1 MIKLKDIFDKKL
13 IFSLLLGAISVIIII
28 FSTKFIKFNSSLQNL
43 FPPDKNMTRNASL
56 MEKSPIS
63 DKVVLFIRADKP
75 ENLPVYID
83 KFKKLIGQSGINFS
97 VTIPGDRDVL
107 EIMEYC
113 QSNSLLLYPYEYK
126 DNPFTSDNIKKG
138 FEAKAAYIES
148 MPFFNPDENFF
159 MDPLSKGLEVLKTIN
174 SSGQNKFNSKFG
186 GILSPDGSS
195 YMLVLKSGI
204 APNDYEKSEKIVELD
219 KSVRNLAKEQKCEA
233 FILSSHLYYQESYQ
247 SIQLETSIMF
257 IVSTILT
264 LFIFFYFFRN
274 IKILYYSI
282 LPMLLGISLTFL
294 CIAIFRRDFGG
305 VAFGFGSTIL
315 GISSDYTVHY
325 LVKRQIC
332 QNMKETDSKIGKA
345 LVLGFITTI
354 APLAILPLSGIV
366 SLQEIAFLGILSVG
380 FSFLFTWFLLR
391 RLAPPG
397 DSCTMRLFNFKY
409 FGFKGFIAFGILFLP
424 FLISV
429 FFLKFEDNI
438 SNLDKVH
445 PEMNRRVET
454 IKNSFNYTADA
465 TMLCFS
471 GDTKDEVLSK
481 SLKALYHLEKSA
493 APGFLTP
500 AIFAPDAK
508 SLEQRKIFIKKN
520 FNATDFRNE
529 LKSSIFEEDSFE
541 KWERSVANIE
551 NIELSALPTYVENEI
566 NSMFVDYEGKIYL
579 VIPIQSRQ
587 NFSKI
592 ETELKNGG
600 LDFFTIDLMRDNAPR
615 LLKFEKIAALA
626 LLLSLIV
633 IIIILLIAYK
643 NIFYTITAMIPAL
656 TGLIASFGISAM
668 IGKSIN
674 IMHIVASMILIGI
687 CVDYGVFVTSSY
699 KDYHGEEGVNI
710 TFLSIFICAL
720 ITLAGFGA
728 LMISSNQAMFTL
740 GVSVFFGIVFS
751 FISSWFVIPF
761 LMKMKNK
768 AQIK

>member
-1 MIKLKDIFDKKL
+1 MLNFKDFFDKKL
-13 IFSLLLGAISVIIII
+13 IFSLILGVISIVIII
-28 FSTKFIKFNSSLQNL
+28 FSTKLINFNSSLQNL
-43 FPPDKNMTRNASL
+43 FPPDEDMTRSASL
-56 MEKSPIS
+56 MEKSPVS
-63 DKVVLFIRADKP
+63 DKVVLFINNDAP
-75 ENLPVYID
+75 EKLPSYIN
-83 KFKKLIGQSGINFS
+83 KFKQLIDQSEINFTN
-97 VTIPGDRDVL
+97 TIPSDRDVA
-107 EIMEYC
+107 EVMEYC
-113 QSNSLLLYPYEYK
+113 QRNSLLLYPYESK

-138 FEAKAAYIES
+138 FETKAAYIEN
-148 MPFFNPDENFF
+148 MPFFNPDEYFF

-174 SSGQNKFNSKFG
+174 STGQNKFNSKYG
-186 GILSPDGSS
+186 GILNNDGTSF
-195 YMLVLKSGI
+195 MLVLKSGI
-204 APNDYEKSEKIVELD
+204 APNDYDNSEAIVELD
-219 KSVRNLAKEQKCEA
+219 KNVKALSNELKCKA
-233 FILSSHLYYQESYQ
+233 FILSSHLYYQESYH
-247 SIQLETSIMF
+247 SIQFETSIMF
-257 IVSTILT
+257 IVSTLLT
-264 LFIFFYFFRN
+264 LIIFFFFFRD

-294 CIAIFRRDFGG
+294 CIAIFKRNFGG

-332 QNMKETDSKIGKA
+332 KNMEETEDKIGKA
-345 LVLGFITTI
+345 LVIGFITTI

-380 FSFLFTWFLLR
+380 FSFIFTWFLLR

-397 DSCTMRLFNFKY
+397 DSCETRLYNFKY
-409 FGFKGFIAFGILFLP
+409 LGFKGFIAFIILFLP
-424 FLISV
+424 LLIAV

-438 SNLDKVH
+438 SNLDMVH
-445 PEMNRRVET
+445 HEMNRRVEK

-481 SLKALYHLEKSA
+481 SLKALYHLEKSG

-500 AIFAPDAK
+500 AIFAPDAETLK
-508 SLEQRKIFIKKN
+508 KRKIFIKEN
-520 FNATDFRNE
+520 FNALDFKNE
-529 LKSSIFEEDSFE
+529 LKNSIFEENSFDA
-541 KWERSVANIE
+541 WENSVKNID
-551 NIELSALPTYVENEI
+551 NVALSALPTYVENEI

-587 NFSKI
+587 NFKEI
-592 ETELKNGG
+592 ETELKNGD

-626 LLLSLIV
+626 LLISLAV
-633 IIIILLIAYK
+633 IIIILLIAYR
-643 NIFYTITAMIPAL
+643 NILYAASALIPAL
-656 TGLIASFGISAM
+656 TGLIACFGISPI

-699 KDYHGEEGVNI
+699 KDYHGEEGINI
-710 TFLSIFICAL
+710 TFLSILICAL

-728 LMISSNQAMFTL
+728 LMISSNQAIFTL

-751 FISSWFVIPF
+751 FLSSWFVIPF
-761 LMKMKNK
+761 LMKNKKN
-768 AQIK
+768 

>member
-1 MIKLKDIFDKKL
+1 MIKFKDIFDKKL
-13 IFSLLLGAISVIIII
+13 IFSLILGVISVIIII
-28 FSTKFIKFNSSLQNL
+28 FSTKFIRFNSSLQNL
-43 FPPDKNMTRNASL
+43 FPPDKDMIRSASL
-56 MEKSPIS
+56 MEKSPMS
-63 DKVVLFIRADKP
+63 DKVILFINTKKP
-75 ENLPVYID
+75 EKLPSYID
-83 KFKKLIGQSGINFS
+83 KFKSLIEQSGINFS
-97 VTIPGDRDVL
+97 ATIPNDRDVV

-113 QSNSLLLYPYEYK
+113 QRNSLLLYPYESK
-126 DNPFTSDNIKKG
+126 DNPFTSDKIKKG

-148 MPFFNPDENFF
+148 MPFFNPDEYFF

-174 SSGQNKFNSKFG
+174 SSGQNKFNSKYG

-195 YMLVLKSGI
+195 YMLILKSGI
-204 APNDYEKSEKIVELD
+204 SPNDYEKSEKIVKLD
-219 KSVRNLAKEQKCEA
+219 KNIQNLSKGQECEA
-233 FILSSHLYYQESYQ
+233 FILSSHLYYQESYH
-247 SIQLETSIMF
+247 SIQFETSIMF

-332 QNMKETDSKIGKA
+332 LNMKETDSKIGKA

-354 APLAILPLSGIV
+354 APLAILPLSGII

-409 FGFKGFIAFGILFLP
+409 FGLKGFIAFTALFLP

-445 PEMNRRVET
+445 PEMNRRVDM

-471 GDTKDEVLSK
+471 GDTRDEVLSK
-481 SLKALYHLEKSA
+481 SLKALYHLEKSS
-493 APGFLTP
+493 APGFITP
-500 AIFAPDAK
+500 AIFTPDAETLKRRK
-508 SLEQRKIFIKKN
+508 SFVKEN
-520 FNATDFRNE
+520 YNAAHFKNE
-529 LKSSIFEEDSFE
+529 LKDSIFEENSFE
-541 KWERSVANIE
+541 AWEKSVANIDKT
-551 NIELSALPTYVENEI
+551 ELSTLPVYVENEI

-587 NFSKI
+587 NFSII
-592 ETELKNGG
+592 ETTLKDGG
-600 LDFFTIDLMRDNAPR
+600 LDFFSIDLMRDSAPR

-626 LLLSLIV
+626 LALSLVVIV
-633 IIIILLIAYK
+633 IILLIAYK
-643 NIFYTITAMIPAL
+643 NIFYTISAMIPAL
-656 TGLIASFGISAM
+656 TGLIACFGISAM

-699 KDYHGEEGVNI
+699 KDYHGEEGINI
-710 TFLSIFICAL
+710 TFLSILICAL

-740 GVSVFFGIVFS
+740 GVSVFFGIIFS

-761 LMKMKNK
+761 LMKIRK
-768 AQIK
+768 